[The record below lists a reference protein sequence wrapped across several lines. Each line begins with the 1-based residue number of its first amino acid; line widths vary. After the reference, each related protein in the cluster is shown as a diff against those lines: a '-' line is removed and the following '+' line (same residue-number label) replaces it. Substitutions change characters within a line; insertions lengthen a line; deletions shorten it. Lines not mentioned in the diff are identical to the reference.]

1 MGLTSASGQTETS
14 QEGGQD
20 ADLQP
25 AGIMPADSAGDLLH
39 SETVDALT
47 DKVSIGWSLWQE
59 TRSAYLKVVISVLLT
74 LVLTWAFA
82 GWQTIHIAGW
92 ICFAGILLT
101 CIQAYPILISSDGAD
116 LVTPIGTIRSFYG
129 SLEHHGPLFRRMW
142 LLITPEGHSCRA
154 FSDYDSFRLYW
165 KRRLREWRHRSGAWL
180 MTPIVAEV
188 TEIQSY
194 SPSSNADC
202 ISIEFQ
208 VVIKIRGRRHLGPV
222 AEYQVEATA
231 YKAKDGFWYLDQGAL
246 PE

>member
-1 MGLTSASGQTETS
+1 MGLTSASGQTESS
-14 QEGGQD
+14 QECGSN
-20 ADLQP
+20 ADLQL
-25 AGIMPADSAGDLLH
+25 AGIAPADSAGDSH
-39 SETVDALT
+39 QSETMETLANE
-47 DKVSIGWSLWQE
+47 IPNGWSLWQE

-82 GWQTIHIAGW
+82 GWQTIDIAGW
-92 ICFAGILLT
+92 ICLTGIILT
-101 CIQAYPILISSDGAD
+101 CIQAYPILISRDGPD
-116 LVTPIGTIRSFYG
+116 LATPIGTIRSFYG

-142 LLITPEGHSCRA
+142 LLITPEGRSCRA

-165 KRRLREWRHRSGAWL
+165 KRRLREWRHRSGAWA

-188 TEIQSY
+188 TEIRSH
-194 SPSSNADC
+194 SLNSNADC

-222 AEYQVEATA
+222 AEYQVEANA